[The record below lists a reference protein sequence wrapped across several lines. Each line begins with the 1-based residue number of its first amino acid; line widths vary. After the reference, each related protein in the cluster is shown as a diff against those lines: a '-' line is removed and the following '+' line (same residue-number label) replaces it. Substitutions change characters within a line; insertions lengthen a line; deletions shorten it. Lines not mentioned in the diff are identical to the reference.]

1 MAGDDSRALARPAR
15 TYGMNLGGFFR
26 WRSVL
31 SLQGASRYL
40 GSAPPEGEKF
50 PRKAFLF
57 RHTRRKRCVVRDGHA
72 AVHDASCAEAQ
83 PGKHR
88 AAVTVSRQLIPCLY
102 GCHDKR
108 CFPGVLKRPSADIGA
123 CRPINIGAK
132 TQIIGSQQQDVNV
145 GVGKTSERRLPHC
158 VAKPKI

>member
-15 TYGMNLGGFFR
+15 TYGMNLGGFFAGVVCCLCKAR
-26 WRSVL
+26 P
-31 SLQGASRYL
+31 GT
-40 GSAPPEGEKF
+40 SARPHRRGEKF
-50 PRKAFLF
+50 PRNAFLF

-108 CFPGVLKRPSADIGA
+108 CFPGVLKAA
-123 CRPINIGAK
+123 QCRYRGLPPNKYWRENPNHWLA
-132 TQIIGSQQQDVNV
+132 T
-145 GVGKTSERRLPHC
+145 TRREC
-158 VAKPKI
+158 RGW